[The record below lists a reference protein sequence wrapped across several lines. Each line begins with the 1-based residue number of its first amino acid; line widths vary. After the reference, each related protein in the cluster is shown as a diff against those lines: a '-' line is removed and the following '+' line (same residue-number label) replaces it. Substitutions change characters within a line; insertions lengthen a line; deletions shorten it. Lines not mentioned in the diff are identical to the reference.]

1 MKKLLSFLCLV
12 GILFAFQAK
21 LNAIPKYLV
30 IDLETRASRYTDEAP
45 DLRNDTCRTT
55 ELWLRYIP
63 AGTFTMGSPVGED
76 GREDPSDET
85 QHQVTLSQPY
95 YIGVFEVTQAQ
106 WEAIMNFGAPIVWG
120 GETIPARPSYFKN
133 DEHYATRPVES
144 VSYYMIRGEEA
155 GTGWP
160 NSDEVDDL
168 SFMGLL
174 RELTGLKFDLP
185 TEAQWEYACRAGTTT
200 ALNSGKAL
208 FDPEDKVENMDAVG
222 RYMYNSGFYK
232 DFLDDEGNRELSVD
246 EFGTAKV
253 GSYAPNAWGLYDMHG
268 NVVEW
273 CLDWFYGD
281 DYSVDDVTDPV
292 GEEFDPDLEVSVC
305 RGGSW
310 CSEPYKCRSAFRGI
324 SNSYADDYENGFR
337 LVCLTMPETHTVT
350 VVNGTDNKGDAIND
364 EKVTITADNPPDGMV
379 FDKWTSDDVTFDNA
393 NDAET
398 TFQMPDKA
406 VTVTATY
413 KNAEIPKYTVR
424 VIQGSADKTEA
435 VAGETVT
442 IKAMP
447 APNRQ
452 IFDCW
457 TSRGNN
463 VQFADANATETTFV
477 MPAANVTVTAT
488 YKNAPKYTVTVENGT
503 ADKTEAYAGDLIT
516 ITANTPDEHKLFDSW
531 TGRDVT
537 FANAKAAQTTFVMP
551 AKAVTVTATYADEP
565 KYTVTVENGTADK
578 TEAYSG
584 ETFTIV
590 AVFPSENLVFDKWTS
605 DDVTFANAN
614 AMQTTF
620 VMPANAVMVTAAYK
634 TRLTY
639 TVTVINGTANTTEAQ
654 AGDAVIITANDPAE
668 HKLFDEWTGS
678 TPFPN
683 TKDAQVTFCMPP
695 DDITVIA
702 TYKDEPKYA
711 VTVENGTADKTEAYA
726 GETITITAN
735 DPAEHF
741 QFDSWTGDVEFTN
754 ADAVQ
759 TTFAMPANAVTVT
772 AAYLEDPKYTVTV
785 VGGKANKRTAY
796 EGEEI
801 TITANRPASGQAFD
815 AWSGDVDLADAT
827 ATPTTFTMPGR
838 AVSVTATFK
847 TLPKTYKIVV
857 VNGTTDKA
865 KAAAGEIVTL
875 TANNPPA
882 GKVFDRWTGGAVFD
896 DPNSPTTTFIMPA
909 KAVTP
914 KALYKRK

>member
-106 WEAIMNFGAPIVWG
+106 WEAIMNFGAPIIWG

-155 GTGWP
+155 GIGWP
-160 NSDEVDDL
+160 NSDEVDDFC
-168 SFMGLL
+168 FMGLL

-281 DYSVDDVTDPV
+281 DYSTDDVTDPV

-350 VVNGTDNKGDAIND
+350 VVNGTDSTSAKPSACGKLTADIVVNERLIIDGNYINERGRRLAEWTPINDFEGIFDGQNHIISGLYNYQPKGDSVGFFNHTGKQSITN
-364 EKVTITADNPPDGMV
+364 KVEIKNLGFKDSYVKGITVGGFVGRAHSSIEISNSFFEGIIEGDY
-379 FDKWTSDDVTFDNA
+379 TSGFIGHASEFNSSSK
-393 NDAET
+393 
-398 TFQMPDKA
+398 QKA
-406 VTVTATY
+406 LLSI
-413 KNAEIPKYTVR
+413 KNCHNSHQKLVRCGRPVQEIF
-424 VIQGSADKTEA
+424 IQG
-435 VAGETVT
+435 
-442 IKAMP
+442 
-447 APNRQ
+447 
-452 IFDCW
+452 
-457 TSRGNN
+457 
-463 VQFADANATETTFV
+463 
-477 MPAANVTVTAT
+477 
-488 YKNAPKYTVTVENGT
+488 
-503 ADKTEAYAGDLIT
+503 
-516 ITANTPDEHKLFDSW
+516 TPLQRS
-531 TGRDVT
+531 
-537 FANAKAAQTTFVMP
+537 
-551 AKAVTVTATYADEP
+551 
-565 KYTVTVENGTADK
+565 
-578 TEAYSG
+578 
-584 ETFTIV
+584 
-590 AVFPSENLVFDKWTS
+590 
-605 DDVTFANAN
+605 
-614 AMQTTF
+614 
-620 VMPANAVMVTAAYK
+620 
-634 TRLTY
+634 
-639 TVTVINGTANTTEAQ
+639 
-654 AGDAVIITANDPAE
+654 
-668 HKLFDEWTGS
+668 
-678 TPFPN
+678 
-683 TKDAQVTFCMPP
+683 
-695 DDITVIA
+695 
-702 TYKDEPKYA
+702 
-711 VTVENGTADKTEAYA
+711 
-726 GETITITAN
+726 
-735 DPAEHF
+735 
-741 QFDSWTGDVEFTN
+741 
-754 ADAVQ
+754 
-759 TTFAMPANAVTVT
+759 
-772 AAYLEDPKYTVTV
+772 
-785 VGGKANKRTAY
+785 
-796 EGEEI
+796 
-801 TITANRPASGQAFD
+801 
-815 AWSGDVDLADAT
+815 
-827 ATPTTFTMPGR
+827 
-838 AVSVTATFK
+838 
-847 TLPKTYKIVV
+847 
-857 VNGTTDKA
+857 
-865 KAAAGEIVTL
+865 
-875 TANNPPA
+875 
-882 GKVFDRWTGGAVFD
+882 
-896 DPNSPTTTFIMPA
+896 
-909 KAVTP
+909 
-914 KALYKRK
+914 

>member
-1 MKKLLSFLCLV
+1 MIKLLSFLCLV

-21 LNAIPKYLV
+21 LNAIPTYLV

-85 QHQVTLSQPY
+85 QHRVTLSQPY

-364 EKVTITADNPPDGMV
+364 EKVTITANNPATGMV

-488 YKNAPKYTVTVENGT
+488 YKDAPKYTVTVENGT

-551 AKAVTVTATYADEP
+551 AKAVTVIATYKDEP

-578 TEAYSG
+578 A
-584 ETFTIV
+584 
-590 AVFPSENLVFDKWTS
+590 
-605 DDVTFANAN
+605 
-614 AMQTTF
+614 
-620 VMPANAVMVTAAYK
+620 
-634 TRLTY
+634 
-639 TVTVINGTANTTEAQ
+639 
-654 AGDAVIITANDPAE
+654 
-668 HKLFDEWTGS
+668 
-678 TPFPN
+678 
-683 TKDAQVTFCMPP
+683 
-695 DDITVIA
+695 
-702 TYKDEPKYA
+702 
-711 VTVENGTADKTEAYA
+711 EAYA

-735 DPAEHF
+735 DPPEHF
-741 QFDSWTGDVEFTN
+741 RFDSWTGDVEFTN

-759 TTFAMPANAVTVT
+759 TTFTMPANAVTVT

-785 VGGKANKRTAY
+785 VGGKADKKTAY

-865 KAAAGEIVTL
+865 KAAAGEVVTL
-875 TANNPPA
+875 TAKPAPA
-882 GKVFDRWTGGAVFD
+882 GKVFDRWAGGAVFD
-896 DPNSPTTTFIMPA
+896 DSNSMTTTFTMPA

-914 KALYKRK
+914 KALYKKK

>member
-21 LNAIPKYLV
+21 LNAIPTYLV

-281 DYSVDDVTDPV
+281 DYSADDVTDPV

-337 LVCLTMPETHTVT
+337 LVCLTMPEMHTVT
-350 VVNGTDNKGDAIND
+350 VENGTTKKEEAAEGETVEIKAN
-364 EKVTITADNPPDGMV
+364 NPPDGMV

-442 IKAMP
+442 ITAMP
-447 APNRQ
+447 APNGQ
-452 IFDCW
+452 VFDCW

-463 VQFADANATETTFV
+463 VQFADANARRTTFV
-477 MPAANVTVTAT
+477 MPANDVTVRAAF
-488 YKNAPKYTVTVENGT
+488 KDKPKYEVTVENGT
-503 ADKTEAYAGDLIT
+503 AEPSTAYSSDIITITANKPPAGKVFDCWTSEDGVTFTEADNARTTFRMLGKAVKVTATYKDARTYTVTVTNGTADPQEAYAGDTVT
-516 ITANTPDEHKLFDSW
+516 ITANAPAEHKLFD
-531 TGRDVT
+531 
-537 FANAKAAQTTFVMP
+537 Q
-551 AKAVTVTATYADEP
+551 
-565 KYTVTVENGTADK
+565 
-578 TEAYSG
+578 
-584 ETFTIV
+584 
-590 AVFPSENLVFDKWTS
+590 WTS
-605 DDVTFANAN
+605 DDVTFDEADNAR
-614 AMQTTF
+614 TTF
-620 VMPANAVMVTAAYK
+620 RMPAENVAVTA
-634 TRLTY
+634 TY
-639 TVTVINGTANTTEAQ
+639 A
-654 AGDAVIITANDPAE
+654 
-668 HKLFDEWTGS
+668 
-678 TPFPN
+678 
-683 TKDAQVTFCMPP
+683 
-695 DDITVIA
+695 
-702 TYKDEPKYA
+702 DEPKYA

-726 GETITITAN
+726 GETVTITAN
-735 DPAEHF
+735 NPAEHF
-741 QFDSWTGDVEFTN
+741 QFDSWTGDMEFTN

-865 KAAAGEIVTL
+865 KAAAGEVVTL
-875 TANNPPA
+875 TAKPAPA
-882 GKVFDRWTGGAVFD
+882 GKVFDRWTGGAVFA
-896 DPNSPTTTFIMPA
+896 DPKSMTTTFTMPA

-914 KALYKRK
+914 KALYKKK

>member
-30 IDLETRASRYTDEAP
+30 IDLETRESRYTDEAP

-76 GREDPSDET
+76 GRKDPSDET

-106 WEAIMNFGAPIVWG
+106 WEAIMNFGAPIIWG

-155 GTGWP
+155 GIGWP
-160 NSDEVDDL
+160 NSDKVDDY
-168 SFMGLL
+168 SFLGIL
-174 RELTGLKFDLP
+174 RELTGLIFDLP
-185 TEAQWEYACRAGTTT
+185 TEAQWEYACRAGKST
-200 ALNSGKAL
+200 ALNSGKNL
-208 FDPEDKVENMDAVG
+208 INSYNEDANMNAVG
-222 RYMYNSGFYK
+222 RYMHNSGYYNG
-232 DFLDDEGNRELSVD
+232 FLNDEGNRELSVD

-364 EKVTITADNPPDGMV
+364 EKVTITANNPATGMV

-503 ADKTEAYAGDLIT
+503 ADKTEAYAG
-516 ITANTPDEHKLFDSW
+516 
-531 TGRDVT
+531 
-537 FANAKAAQTTFVMP
+537 
-551 AKAVTVTATYADEP
+551 
-565 KYTVTVENGTADK
+565 
-578 TEAYSG
+578 
-584 ETFTIV
+584 
-590 AVFPSENLVFDKWTS
+590 
-605 DDVTFANAN
+605 
-614 AMQTTF
+614 
-620 VMPANAVMVTAAYK
+620 
-634 TRLTY
+634 
-639 TVTVINGTANTTEAQ
+639 
-654 AGDAVIITANDPAE
+654 
-668 HKLFDEWTGS
+668 
-678 TPFPN
+678 
-683 TKDAQVTFCMPP
+683 
-695 DDITVIA
+695 
-702 TYKDEPKYA
+702 
-711 VTVENGTADKTEAYA
+711 
-726 GETITITAN
+726 ETITITAN

-759 TTFAMPANAVTVT
+759 TTFTMPANAVTVT

-815 AWSGDVDLADAT
+815 A
-827 ATPTTFTMPGR
+827 
-838 AVSVTATFK
+838 
-847 TLPKTYKIVV
+847 
-857 VNGTTDKA
+857 
-865 KAAAGEIVTL
+865 
-875 TANNPPA
+875 
-882 GKVFDRWTGGAVFD
+882 
-896 DPNSPTTTFIMPA
+896 
-909 KAVTP
+909 
-914 KALYKRK
+914 

>member
-155 GTGWP
+155 GIGWP
-160 NSDEVDDL
+160 NSDEVDDF

-281 DYSVDDVTDPV
+281 DYSPDDVTDPV

-364 EKVTITADNPPDGMV
+364 EKVTITANNPATGMV

-452 IFDCW
+452 IFD
-457 TSRGNN
+457 
-463 VQFADANATETTFV
+463 
-477 MPAANVTVTAT
+477 
-488 YKNAPKYTVTVENGT
+488 
-503 ADKTEAYAGDLIT
+503 LL
-516 ITANTPDEHKLFDSW
+516 DE
-531 TGRDVT
+531 
-537 FANAKAAQTTFVMP
+537 
-551 AKAVTVTATYADEP
+551 
-565 KYTVTVENGTADK
+565 
-578 TEAYSG
+578 
-584 ETFTIV
+584 
-590 AVFPSENLVFDKWTS
+590 
-605 DDVTFANAN
+605 
-614 AMQTTF
+614 
-620 VMPANAVMVTAAYK
+620 
-634 TRLTY
+634 
-639 TVTVINGTANTTEAQ
+639 
-654 AGDAVIITANDPAE
+654 
-668 HKLFDEWTGS
+668 
-678 TPFPN
+678 
-683 TKDAQVTFCMPP
+683 
-695 DDITVIA
+695 
-702 TYKDEPKYA
+702 
-711 VTVENGTADKTEAYA
+711 
-726 GETITITAN
+726 
-735 DPAEHF
+735 
-741 QFDSWTGDVEFTN
+741 
-754 ADAVQ
+754 
-759 TTFAMPANAVTVT
+759 
-772 AAYLEDPKYTVTV
+772 
-785 VGGKANKRTAY
+785 
-796 EGEEI
+796 
-801 TITANRPASGQAFD
+801 
-815 AWSGDVDLADAT
+815 
-827 ATPTTFTMPGR
+827 
-838 AVSVTATFK
+838 
-847 TLPKTYKIVV
+847 
-857 VNGTTDKA
+857 
-865 KAAAGEIVTL
+865 
-875 TANNPPA
+875 
-882 GKVFDRWTGGAVFD
+882 
-896 DPNSPTTTFIMPA
+896 
-909 KAVTP
+909 
-914 KALYKRK
+914 

>member
-21 LNAIPKYLV
+21 LNAIPTYLV

-85 QHQVTLSQPY
+85 QHQVTFSQPY

-168 SFMGLL
+168 SFMGIL

-208 FDPEDKVENMDAVG
+208 FDPEDEVENMDAVG

-232 DFLDDEGNRELSVD
+232 DFLDDEGNRELGVD

-281 DYSVDDVTDPV
+281 DYSADDVTDPV

-364 EKVTITADNPPDGMV
+364 EKVTITANNPATGMV

-406 VTVTATY
+406 VTVTAIEAQHDEH
-413 KNAEIPKYTVR
+413 AER
-424 VIQGSADKTEA
+424 
-435 VAGETVT
+435 
-442 IKAMP
+442 
-447 APNRQ
+447 
-452 IFDCW
+452 FLL
-457 TSRGNN
+457 RG
-463 VQFADANATETTFV
+463 AEGLPYTFV
-477 MPAANVTVTAT
+477 
-488 YKNAPKYTVTVENGT
+488 
-503 ADKTEAYAGDLIT
+503 
-516 ITANTPDEHKLFDSW
+516 
-531 TGRDVT
+531 
-537 FANAKAAQTTFVMP
+537 
-551 AKAVTVTATYADEP
+551 
-565 KYTVTVENGTADK
+565 
-578 TEAYSG
+578 
-584 ETFTIV
+584 
-590 AVFPSENLVFDKWTS
+590 
-605 DDVTFANAN
+605 
-614 AMQTTF
+614 
-620 VMPANAVMVTAAYK
+620 
-634 TRLTY
+634 
-639 TVTVINGTANTTEAQ
+639 
-654 AGDAVIITANDPAE
+654 
-668 HKLFDEWTGS
+668 
-678 TPFPN
+678 
-683 TKDAQVTFCMPP
+683 
-695 DDITVIA
+695 
-702 TYKDEPKYA
+702 
-711 VTVENGTADKTEAYA
+711 
-726 GETITITAN
+726 
-735 DPAEHF
+735 
-741 QFDSWTGDVEFTN
+741 
-754 ADAVQ
+754 
-759 TTFAMPANAVTVT
+759 
-772 AAYLEDPKYTVTV
+772 
-785 VGGKANKRTAY
+785 
-796 EGEEI
+796 
-801 TITANRPASGQAFD
+801 
-815 AWSGDVDLADAT
+815 
-827 ATPTTFTMPGR
+827 
-838 AVSVTATFK
+838 
-847 TLPKTYKIVV
+847 
-857 VNGTTDKA
+857 
-865 KAAAGEIVTL
+865 
-875 TANNPPA
+875 
-882 GKVFDRWTGGAVFD
+882 
-896 DPNSPTTTFIMPA
+896 
-909 KAVTP
+909 
-914 KALYKRK
+914 

>member
-21 LNAIPKYLV
+21 LNAIPTYLV

-155 GTGWP
+155 GIGWP
-160 NSDEVDDL
+160 NSDEVDDF

-281 DYSVDDVTDPV
+281 DYSPDDVTDPV

-364 EKVTITADNPPDGMV
+364 EKVTITANNPATGMV

-452 IFDCW
+452 IFD
-457 TSRGNN
+457 
-463 VQFADANATETTFV
+463 
-477 MPAANVTVTAT
+477 
-488 YKNAPKYTVTVENGT
+488 
-503 ADKTEAYAGDLIT
+503 LL
-516 ITANTPDEHKLFDSW
+516 DE
-531 TGRDVT
+531 
-537 FANAKAAQTTFVMP
+537 
-551 AKAVTVTATYADEP
+551 
-565 KYTVTVENGTADK
+565 
-578 TEAYSG
+578 
-584 ETFTIV
+584 
-590 AVFPSENLVFDKWTS
+590 
-605 DDVTFANAN
+605 
-614 AMQTTF
+614 
-620 VMPANAVMVTAAYK
+620 
-634 TRLTY
+634 
-639 TVTVINGTANTTEAQ
+639 
-654 AGDAVIITANDPAE
+654 
-668 HKLFDEWTGS
+668 
-678 TPFPN
+678 
-683 TKDAQVTFCMPP
+683 
-695 DDITVIA
+695 
-702 TYKDEPKYA
+702 
-711 VTVENGTADKTEAYA
+711 
-726 GETITITAN
+726 
-735 DPAEHF
+735 
-741 QFDSWTGDVEFTN
+741 
-754 ADAVQ
+754 
-759 TTFAMPANAVTVT
+759 
-772 AAYLEDPKYTVTV
+772 
-785 VGGKANKRTAY
+785 
-796 EGEEI
+796 
-801 TITANRPASGQAFD
+801 
-815 AWSGDVDLADAT
+815 
-827 ATPTTFTMPGR
+827 
-838 AVSVTATFK
+838 
-847 TLPKTYKIVV
+847 
-857 VNGTTDKA
+857 
-865 KAAAGEIVTL
+865 
-875 TANNPPA
+875 
-882 GKVFDRWTGGAVFD
+882 
-896 DPNSPTTTFIMPA
+896 
-909 KAVTP
+909 
-914 KALYKRK
+914 